1 MSSNPAA
8 AISGLHWSDD
18 GCAALDGA
26 LLRKAIELD
35 GVFRRWAAAQGAVE
49 HRFPATI
56 AAADLEPVAWLRSFP
71 HLATFVTSAD
81 RRRPALEALAKGVAH
96 GASVP
101 IRTDVLE
108 PITHLLVPA
117 TCYHFYPRLAGRR
130 LEAPLLL
137 TAASQCHRRE
147 DRYEPL
153 RRQWCFSM
161 REIVCI
167 GDRRSVERFT
177 ARCRRLLD
185 AFVKRLGIDA
195 DWRSATDPFFDPD
208 HDPKALAQR
217 VEPVK
222 QELCLADGLAI
233 ASSNGH
239 RTFFGDCYDIRIGD
253 EAAHSGC
260 VAFGIER
267 WLFALAQRFG
277 GEAGEWPLLGGS
289 R

>member
-1 MSSNPAA
+1 MSSNAA
-8 AISGLHWSDD
+8 AISGLHWSVD

-26 LLRKAIELD
+26 LLGKAIELD
-35 GVFRRWAAAQGAVE
+35 GIFRRWAAAQGAVE

-71 HLATFVTSAD
+71 HLATFVASAA
-81 RRRPALEALAKGVAH
+81 RGRPALEALAGSD
-96 GASVP
+96 GRGRSVT
-101 IRTDVLE
+101 IAANVLA
-108 PITHLLVPA
+108 PVTHLLVPA

-137 TAASQCHRRE
+137 TAACQCHRRE

-153 RRQWCFSM
+153 RRQWGFSM

-167 GDRRSVERFT
+167 GDRRTVERFT

-195 DWRSATDPFFDPD
+195 DWRTATDPFFDPD
-208 HDPKALAQR
+208 NDPKALAQR
-217 VEPVK
+217 VEPAK

-239 RTFFGDCYDIRIGD
+239 RTFFGDCYDIRIRG
-253 EAAHSGC
+253 EAVHSGC

-267 WLFALAQRFG
+267 WLFALSQRFG
-277 GEAGEWPLLGGS
+277 GEAGEWPSLGDS